1 MITDQMPREAVL
13 KAEYLRSDSIRTLIL
28 PPLESVRPYIK
39 QMEEALSQ
47 ENRKKVAIACNGIA
61 GIVSSSF
68 ETCPP
73 KVRILGVRPLEESEE
88 DEDSVDELYGDY
100 DFETALIR
108 LWMRTAVL
116 EKATSFGT
124 LLSTLCHEICHHLDV
139 VYFDLPNTFHTV
151 GFYERAG
158 LLYHHVRETP
168 PRKLVWDKQRDG
180 TDRINWPATMRGG
193 NRPGQGI

>member
-1 MITDQMPREAVL
+1 MRTIT
-13 KAEYLRSDSIRTLIL
+13 L
-28 PPLESVRPYIK
+28 PPLEPVRPHVK

-47 ENRKKVAIACNGIA
+47 ENRKKVAAACNAIA
-61 GIVSSSF
+61 GIVASSF
-68 ETCPP
+68 ETRSP

-88 DEDSVDELYGDY
+88 DEDRVDELFGDY

-139 VYFDLPNTFHTV
+139 VCLDLPNTFHTV

-168 PRKLVWDKQRDG
+168 PRKLVWDRQRDG
-180 TDRINWPATMRGG
+180 THRINWPATMRGG
-193 NRPGQGI
+193 AGVGQKQVNRYR